1 MTKNIRSQQEAHR
14 KGNKLYL
21 QMNILSLLSSENL
34 DPMTLNSENP
44 SNTNTLT
51 QTSNTWTLRWD
62 SLTKAKDIQN
72 ETGTPQVR
80 KETRREFQPASLPKR
95 NKTDTTAA
103 EIQLNKSPKTE
114 TVE

>member
-14 KGNKLYL
+14 TGNKLYL
-21 QMNILSLLSSENL
+21 QMNIPSLLSFENL
-34 DPMTLNSENP
+34 DPMTLNSKNP

-80 KETRREFQPASLPKR
+80 KETRREFQPASLPKI